1 MARTRIKKIEDVK
14 SQKIDFSKNEICC
27 IIGKT
32 SDEQTQYINLLYNEF
47 KKDKEVAYLSEDCM
61 DNMFSINIKE
71 DIKYSLN
78 GKKKT
83 NDIFDMLKLFN
94 LDEMIFK
101 KNYLELSN
109 GEKKKICIISILLK
123 NSNIILMDRPDS
135 YLDDKSIQSLIKI
148 LKRLKKEKVIII
160 SSNNINFILQISEKV
175 VVINKTKVI
184 ECDDKFNI
192 LNNEAIMNRIGFSI
206 PFVVEFE
213 NRVKKI
219 KNIRLVQRD
228 NVNDLLKDIYRNVK

>member
-1 MARTRIKKIEDVK
+1 
-14 SQKIDFSKNEICC
+14 
-27 IIGKT
+27 
-32 SDEQTQYINLLYNEF
+32 
-47 KKDKEVAYLSEDCM
+47 
-61 DNMFSINIKE
+61 
-71 DIKYSLN
+71 
-78 GKKKT
+78 
-83 NDIFDMLKLFN
+83 
-94 LDEMIFK
+94 
-101 KNYLELSN
+101 
-109 GEKKKICIISILLK
+109 
-123 NSNIILMDRPDS
+123 MDRPDS

>member
-1 MARTRIKKIEDVK
+1 MARTRIKKIEDIK
-14 SQKIDFSKNEICC
+14 SKKVDFVKNEICC

-47 KKDKEVAYLSEDCM
+47 KRNKEVAYLSEDCIN
-61 DNMFSINIKE
+61 NMFSINIKE
-71 DIKYSLN
+71 DIKYNLN
-78 GKKKT
+78 NKKLT

-94 LDEMIFK
+94 LDEVILE

-109 GEKKKICIISILLK
+109 GEKKKICIISTLLK

-148 LKRLKKEKVIII
+148 LKRLKKENVIII
-160 SSNNINFILQISEKV
+160 ASNNINFILQVSEKIV
-175 VVINKTKVI
+175 IINKTKVI
-184 ECDDKFNI
+184 ECDNKFNI
-192 LNNEAIMNRIGFSI
+192 LNNETIMNKVGFSM

-213 NRVKKI
+213 NRVQQI
-219 KNIRLVQRD
+219 KNIKLVQRD

>member
-1 MARTRIKKIEDVK
+1 
-14 SQKIDFSKNEICC
+14 
-27 IIGKT
+27 
-32 SDEQTQYINLLYNEF
+32 
-47 KKDKEVAYLSEDCM
+47 M

-94 LDEMIFK
+94 LDEMILE

-219 KNIRLVQRD
+219 KNIILVQRD

>member
-1 MARTRIKKIEDVK
+1 MAKTRIKKIENIK
-14 SQKIDFSKNEICC
+14 SKKVDFVKNEICC
-27 IIGKT
+27 IIGNS

-47 KKDKEVAYLSEDCM
+47 KRNKEVAYLSEDCT

-71 DIKYSLN
+71 DIKYILN
-78 GKKKT
+78 NKKLT

-94 LDEMIFK
+94 LDEVILE
-101 KNYLELSN
+101 KNYLELSD
-109 GEKKKICIISILLK
+109 GEKKKICIISTLLK
-123 NSNIILMDRPDS
+123 DSNIILMDRPDS

-160 SSNNINFILQISEKV
+160 SSNNINFILQVSEKV
-175 VVINKTKVI
+175 VVINKTKVM
-184 ECDDKFNI
+184 ECDNKFNI
-192 LNNEAIMNRIGFSI
+192 LNNETIMTKVGFSM

-213 NRVKKI
+213 NRVQKI
-219 KNIRLVQRD
+219 KNIKLVQRD